1 MGGNHLYDGATI
13 LGSKRTIL
21 GMEKNSSEPDR
32 RKPVILFADDDPL
45 CLDVGIRMLR
55 RLGYHVLDA
64 KDGKEAISVF
74 VKNQSEVDLVIL
86 DMKMPHNGATTFY
99 EMKQID
105 SKIKVLIASGYSD
118 DYRIRQILSEG
129 CKGFLQKPFTLN
141 TLSQKIRHTLN
152 N

>member
-1 MGGNHLYDGATI
+1 
-13 LGSKRTIL
+13 
-21 GMEKNSSEPDR
+21 MEKNSSEPDR

-86 DMKMPHNGATTFY
+86 DMKMPYNGGITFD
-99 EMKQID
+99 QLR
-105 SKIKVLIASGYSD
+105 KINADVKILITSGYTE
-118 DYRIRQILSEG
+118 DYRIRELINQGCNGFIPKPFNLIVLSE
-129 CKGFLQKPFTLN
+129 
-141 TLSQKIRHTLN
+141 KIIKALN